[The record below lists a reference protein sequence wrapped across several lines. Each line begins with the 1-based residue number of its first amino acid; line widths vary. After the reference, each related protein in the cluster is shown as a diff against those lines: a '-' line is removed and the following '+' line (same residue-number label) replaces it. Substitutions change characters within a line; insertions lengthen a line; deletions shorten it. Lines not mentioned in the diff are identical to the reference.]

1 MSLGFLMPA
10 KAIFVPLMND
20 RGLDKYLAKDLS
32 SQTSPLFPAFFIALE
47 NLYLEATP
55 AFRPYIPWRL
65 GPIRCLFSTR
75 V

>member
-1 MSLGFLMPA
+1 MPA

-32 SQTSPLFPAFFIALE
+32 SHTSPLFPAFFIALE

-55 AFRPYIPWRL
+55 AFRPYIP
-65 GPIRCLFSTR
+65 
-75 V
+75 